1 MMALKFFAK
10 LFGYYY
16 DDEDDNNND
25 IINNDERKNI
35 SSLLSG
41 FSYLFKTK
49 RIQFDDQFSFTIN
62 YLFNDEVWI
71 AGNKLAEGL
80 GFPDPQTAIDEF
92 VDGKYKRTI
101 NELVFNNSVN
111 DTNGLVCVNKHG
123 VLQLI
128 DRLDFKN
135 KAEFTA
141 WIIEEVYVELE
152 NKFLPSPIDDKLN
165 KVLAAVDTIKQH
177 NNEALRTNDQF
188 KDQVIERFEWF
199 NVQISELNKK
209 MSMLNNVDELYKRLQ
224 DYHRSNSRSNGGGG
238 PLLTTIFSNNTSLSS
253 SSSFSNENNLSGGGA
268 GNGMLENEHTR
279 YETVRFPRDTSKHPR
294 LSVFVKPSEEGTDI
308 AFITAQQRRHNAL
321 KRKFNDMEMIYDSV
335 HPNPQLAMHC
345 INEELDVKQ
354 FDYTKRS
361 RRVIHVNSPI
371 ETVKSFINENL

>member
-1 MMALKFFAK
+1 MALKFFAK

-16 DDEDDNNND
+16 NDDDDD
-25 IINNDERKNI
+25 DSDDRYEERKNI
-35 SSLLSG
+35 SSTLLSG

-49 RIQFDDQFSFTIN
+49 RLQFDDQFSFTVD

-80 GFPDPQTAIDEF
+80 GFRDPQTAIDEF

-101 NELVFNNSVN
+101 NELVFNNSVG

-209 MSMLNNVDELYKRLQ
+209 MSTLNNVDELYRRLQ
-224 DYHRSNSRSNGGGG
+224 DYHKSNNIN
-238 PLLTTIFSNNTSLSS
+238 TTMFSNNASSSTALSS
-253 SSSFSNENNLSGGGA
+253 SSSSYENNLMGGIVD
-268 GNGMLENEHTR
+268 NEHTR

-345 INEELDVKQ
+345 INEELDIKQ

-371 ETVKSFINENL
+371 EIVKSFINENL

>member
-1 MMALKFFAK
+1 MALNFFAK
-10 LFGYYY
+10 LFGYRRSEEEEEY
-16 DDEDDNNND
+16 EDDNNQHN
-25 IINNDERKNI
+25 ETPSPSRKLP
-35 SSLLSG
+35 SPSG

-49 RIQFDDQFSFTIN
+49 RIQFDDQFSFSIN

-71 AGNKLAEGL
+71 AADKLAEGL
-80 GFPDPQTAIDEF
+80 GFPDPQRAINKL

-101 NELVFNNSVN
+101 NELVFNNSIN
-111 DTNGLVCVNKHG
+111 ETDGLLCVNKHG

-128 DRLDFKN
+128 DHLDFKN

-152 NKFLPSPIDDKLN
+152 NKFLPSPLDDKLN

-177 NNEALRTNDQF
+177 NNEASRTNDQF
-188 KDQVIERFEWF
+188 KNQVIERFEWF

-209 MSMLNNVDELYKRLQ
+209 MTMLNNVDELYKRLQ
-224 DYHRSNSRSNGGGG
+224 DYHKSTTTSRTRLSIFSTEGNGG
-238 PLLTTIFSNNTSLSS
+238 
-253 SSSFSNENNLSGGGA
+253 SGGGDDET
-268 GNGMLENEHTR
+268 LSSHTR

-294 LSVFVKPSEEGTDI
+294 LSVFVKPLEEGTTEI
-308 AFITAQQRRHNAL
+308 AFLASQQRRHNAL
-321 KRKFNDMEMIYDSV
+321 KRKFNDMEMVYDNI

-345 INEELDVKQ
+345 INEELDIKQ

-361 RRVIHVNSPI
+361 RRVIHVNSPV

>member
-1 MMALKFFAK
+1 MALKFFAK
-10 LFGYYY
+10 LFGYHHY
-16 DDEDDNNND
+16 DDDDEEEENNNETL
-25 IINNDERKNI
+25 NNNILKRKEI
-35 SSLLSG
+35 SSSLLSG

-71 AGNKLAEGL
+71 AGDKLAEGL
-80 GFPDPQTAIDEF
+80 GFPDPHAAIDEL
-92 VDGKYKRTI
+92 VDDKYKRTI
-101 NELVFNNSVN
+101 NELVFNNGIK
-111 DTNGLVCVNKHG
+111 DTDGLICVNKHG
-123 VLQLI
+123 ALQLI
-128 DRLDFKN
+128 DQLDFKN

-152 NKFLPSPIDDKLN
+152 NKFLPSPLDDKLN

-224 DYHRSNSRSNGGGG
+224 DYHKSNNGGQQSNNN
-238 PLLTTIFSNNTSLSS
+238 IFSNGSSSTSSLSR
-253 SSSFSNENNLSGGGA
+253 ENNSLV
-268 GNGMLENEHTR
+268 LENEHTR

-294 LSVFVKPSEEGTDI
+294 LSVFVKPSEEGTEV

-345 INEELDVKQ
+345 INEELDIKQ

-361 RRVIHVNSPI
+361 RRLIHVNSPI